1 MDKQTADRLI
11 TGYLTKLYGFALSKT
26 QNIAEAEE
34 LAAAI
39 TLEAYDALLHREN
52 ICNPDGYIYQ
62 VARHVYARYIAG
74 KSKNACCGFDGQFAD
89 PTDFTR
95 DLEQLQTQRLL
106 RREIAYLSN
115 IQRQIVIA
123 YYYDRLKVKQ
133 IAAQTGLPEG
143 TVKWHLH
150 DAKNSLRKGLD
161 QMRTMGNLGIQPIT
175 LCSMGHSGNPG
186 DKGDTSDFL
195 ARRLTQNIA
204 YAAYHAPKTIKEIA
218 QELGVSPLFVEDEV
232 QVLEEYGFMDK
243 QPGGK
248 YLTNIYITEPT
259 KELDEQ
265 MHHLLC
271 HYADILCERYVPRV
285 IETLDRLDPA
295 GFYIPGNDRNLLLWS
310 VIPYSISYRLHVDKG
325 VSAAAFSVKR
335 PDGGDSIAFAC
346 LQSGYRT
353 DFDQDKY
360 NICGDM
366 TRAGKYPWHSWQ
378 INTYYDNRPGNWRE
392 NLYSDYDALYEFYT
406 GRLPEADAN
415 LDKYRRLYEK
425 GYLTET
431 KQVNLI
437 VIQDDNTGWAGNNAF
452 TKKLPGADD
461 ELQQLSDQLDQKVY
475 TLQKDHYPAHMQP
488 LTRIQCSNMLT
499 SNGIRARVLEQ
510 LVQTGVLQLPSQT
523 QQPGLTTLLF
533 SDVLPK

>member
-1 MDKQTADRLI
+1 
-11 TGYLTKLYGFALSKT
+11 
-26 QNIAEAEE
+26 
-34 LAAAI
+34 
-39 TLEAYDALLHREN
+39 
-52 ICNPDGYIYQ
+52 
-62 VARHVYARYIAG
+62 
-74 KSKNACCGFDGQFAD
+74 
-89 PTDFTR
+89 
-95 DLEQLQTQRLL
+95 
-106 RREIAYLSN
+106 
-115 IQRQIVIA
+115 
-123 YYYDRLKVKQ
+123 
-133 IAAQTGLPEG
+133 
-143 TVKWHLH
+143 
-150 DAKNSLRKGLD
+150 
-161 QMRTMGNLGIQPIT
+161 MRTMGNLGIQPIT

-204 YAAYHAPKTIKEIA
+204 YAAYHPPKTIKEIA

-295 GFYIPGNDRNLLLWS
+295 GLYIPDNDRNLLLWS
-310 VIPYSISYRLHVDKG
+310 VIPYSIGYRLHVDKG

-378 INTYYDNRPGNWRE
+378 INTYYDNRPGDWRE

-425 GYLTET
+425 GYLTKT

-452 TKKLPGADD
+452 TKQRRG
-461 ELQQLSDQLDQKVY
+461 Q
-475 TLQKDHYPAHMQP
+475 T
-488 LTRIQCSNMLT
+488 TNCS
-499 SNGIRARVLEQ
+499 S
-510 LVQTGVLQLPSQT
+510 
-523 QQPGLTTLLF
+523 
-533 SDVLPK
+533 